1 MEVPPNLFPEENE
14 EKAVWFRRRLAHLK
28 QKRNR
33 YLSFA
38 CLVFFMSCFL
48 ALLLTLSLTRMPLL
62 LYTPAVLICGFGI
75 VQSSEVLQR
84 GKIHSRVEAHWRQA
98 FSENYVLPLSLL
110 IEGVKTL
117 PLELNIEAQKRMIIA
132 LTTPQIAEYDTL
144 TFEEKHF
151 LIRELRNGKRG
162 RQLLLLYIAEHYGG
176 AETLSTVESFVKHG
190 DVCTMHNGLPLYDPK
205 VVETAKRI
213 LPPLRDRLDPLRPQ
227 RVLLRPSEAPPLL
240 ETLLRAV
247 YDASPEDETLLLRAT
262 SDSQKTED

>member
-1 MEVPPNLFPEENE
+1 MEVPPNLFLEENE
-14 EKAVWFRRRLAHLK
+14 EKAVWFRRRLDSLK
-28 QKRNR
+28 RKSLQRIVTSPSAILA
-33 YLSFA
+33 YHV
-38 CLVFFMSCFL
+38 LVF
-48 ALLLTLSLTRMPLL
+48 LLTLSQLGVFFAT
-62 LYTPAVLICGFGI
+62 YFVGI
-75 VQSSEVLQR
+75 VFCVILSVFGTEILS
-84 GKIHSRVEAHWRQA
+84 GSKTYSRIESHWHQA

-117 PLELNIEAQKRMIIA
+117 PLDLNIQAQRRLIVA
-132 LTTPQIAEYDTL
+132 LTTSRISEYDTL

-190 DVCTMHNGLPLYDPK
+190 DVCAMHNGLPLYDPK

-227 RVLLRPSEAPPLL
+227 RVLLRPSEAPPLP

-262 SDSQKTED
+262 SDSRKTEE